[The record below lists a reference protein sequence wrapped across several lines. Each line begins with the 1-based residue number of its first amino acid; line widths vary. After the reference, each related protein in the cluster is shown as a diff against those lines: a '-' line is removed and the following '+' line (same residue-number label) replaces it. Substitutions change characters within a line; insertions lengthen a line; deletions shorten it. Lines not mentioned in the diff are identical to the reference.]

1 MFRSRPLPFALL
13 SAVFAASSI
22 SASFAAADD
31 KAWSLVAPH
40 TKPPAEFAGDL
51 GTYRS
56 PLERD
61 DGTRVTTAA
70 EWPARRAEIEAKWW
84 KMMGGKPA
92 PVEKPKVVI
101 VDSKSRERIT
111 QRHVHVEVGPDG
123 RLADGILLI
132 PEGDG
137 PFPAVIVPFYE
148 PQSSTGEGKPDTIG
162 AIDFGIQL
170 TRRGFVT
177 LSIATP
183 GTLESKADV
192 RELLNDIGDRLKL
205 QPLGYL
211 AAVASN
217 CRRALAQMPY
227 VDPKRI
233 GIVGHSYGGKWS
245 MFGSCLDQE
254 FACACWC
261 DPGIVFDETNGSV
274 NYWEPWYLG
283 WAEGPKRPRGI
294 PSAEKPRTGLY
305 KTLYENNSREMLEL
319 HSLMAGR
326 PVLDSGGS
334 EDPPRNWRAL
344 NHLIAVNKLL
354 GKENLVA
361 MTNRPMHRPTPEAA
375 AVIYAF
381 FEHHLKK

>member
-1 MFRSRPLPFALL
+1 MSHSRRVRFALL
-13 SAVFAASSI
+13 FVALAASSLF
-22 SASFAAADD
+22 ASPAAADD

-40 TKPPAEFAGDL
+40 TKPPAEFAGDF

-84 KMMGGKPA
+84 KMIGGKPA

-101 VDSKSRERIT
+101 IDTKRRENFTR
-111 QRHVHVEVGPDG
+111 QHVHVEVGPDG
-123 RLADGILLI
+123 RMADGILLT
-132 PEGDG
+132 PDGTG
-137 PFPAVIVPFYE
+137 PFPAVVVPFYE
-148 PQSSTGEGKPDTIG
+148 PRSSVGEGKPDTIG

-192 RELLNDIGDRLKL
+192 RELLIAIGDKLKL

-211 AAVASN
+211 ASVASN
-217 CRRALAQMPY
+217 CRRALAQMPN

-245 MFGSCLDQE
+245 MFGSCLDEE

-261 DPGIVFDETNGSV
+261 DPGIVFDETNGNV

-283 WAEGPKRPRGI
+283 WAEGAKRPSGI
-294 PSAEKPRTGLY
+294 PNAGKPRTGLY

-319 HSLMAGR
+319 HALMAGR

-354 GKENLVA
+354 GHDNMVA

>member
-1 MFRSRPLPFALL
+1 MSR
-13 SAVFAASSI
+13 
-22 SASFAAADD
+22 SASASLTILAATLLFSSTTASADD

-40 TKPPAEFAGDL
+40 CKPPQEFAGDF

-61 DGTRVTTAA
+61 DGTRVATAA

-92 PVEKPKVVI
+92 PIEKPKVVVI
-101 VDSKSRERIT
+101 DTNRRENFT
-111 QRHVHVEVGPDG
+111 QQHVHVEVGPDG
-123 RLADGILLI
+123 RLADGILLV
-132 PEGDG
+132 PDGAG
-137 PFPAVIVPFYE
+137 PFPAVVVPFYE
-148 PQSSTGEGKPDTIG
+148 PQSSTGEGKPDTLG
-162 AIDFGIQL
+162 AIDFGVQL

-183 GTLESKADV
+183 GTLEEPQADV
-192 RELLNDIGDRLKL
+192 RKLLIDIGDRLKL

-211 AAVASN
+211 ASVASN
-217 CRRALAQMPY
+217 CRRALAQMPN

-294 PSAEKPRTGLY
+294 PNAERPRTGLY

-319 HSLMAGR
+319 HALMAGR
-326 PVLDSGGS
+326 PMLDSGGS

-344 NHLIAVNKLL
+344 NHLIGVNKLL
-354 GKENLVA
+354 GKENMAA